1 MPKPYPDKAVS
12 QIRIDK
18 QLFETIKAI
27 AQHENR
33 SMNAQIEFFLRIA
46 VVKYQSAARQSSNPA
61 QQ

>member
-18 QLFETIKAI
+18 QLFEKIKAI
-27 AQHENR
+27 ADRENR

-46 VVKYQSAARQSSNPA
+46 VDRHKSSLRQASHSAE
-61 QQ
+61 

>member
-18 QLFETIKAI
+18 QLFEKIKAI
-27 AQHENR
+27 ADRENR

-46 VVKYQSAARQSSNPA
+46 VEKYQSSQHPA
-61 QQ
+61 SRVGE